1 MTILIRKVIKKMLL
15 LGIISIEVYAILF
28 MHFFFT
34 MSWYLPDNPIE
45 WTIWSNLEVISEYLI
60 IAIMVFVILL
70 CLASLII
77 SNVIISKSI
86 WILLSSVGIIVAC
99 IQGYNF
105 VTFDIPYFAK
115 LGYTHSILFMLL
127 FPHTIAITSCILPS
141 CVWVNSRFQVID
153 LKMIEIK
160 KNKYEK
166 EML

>member
-15 LGIISIEVYAILF
+15 LGIILIEVYAILF

-127 FPHTIAITSCILPS
+127 FPHTIAITSCILLS

-166 EML
+166 EKL